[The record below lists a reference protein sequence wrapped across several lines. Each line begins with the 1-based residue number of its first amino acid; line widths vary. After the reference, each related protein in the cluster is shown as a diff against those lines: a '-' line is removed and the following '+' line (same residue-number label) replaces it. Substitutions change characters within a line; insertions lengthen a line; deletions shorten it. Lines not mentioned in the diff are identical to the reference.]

1 MISRFPALVILLLSL
16 IFMVSGCG
24 SRKIQTY
31 DPDKVYAKFRNEYG
45 NCNSTGMKAKASLYY
60 RSEERGHRTVI
71 NLWGDLAT
79 PLRLD
84 VRAGIGAYV
93 AHIRE
98 DGNGLVAFYPEE
110 KTAYS
115 HSSPTRAVKL
125 LGLPFPFALKDL
137 AGLIAGC
144 YPNLIPKSF
153 DTMTSAA
160 NGNNLL
166 FIFDEGPISSVTL
179 TSKGLPVEL
188 TGRGELPWRMEMS
201 SYELDESGK
210 ELPDKITVFTD
221 NNGKAVLRIKFRSF
235 TNTNWDE
242 KSLKMVIPDGIPTI
256 KLDRNIN
263 KNIS

>member
-1 MISRFPALVILLLSL
+1 MISRFSVSAFLLLSI
-16 IFMVSGCG
+16 IFIVSGCA
-24 SRKIQTY
+24 SRKIQAY
-31 DPDKVYAKFRNEYG
+31 DSDKIYAKFRNEYG

-60 RSEERGHRTVI
+60 SSEDRGHRTVI
-71 NLWGDLAT
+71 NLWGNLAS

-98 DGNGLVAFYPEE
+98 DDEGLLAFYPEE

-153 DTMTSAA
+153 DTITSTA
-160 NGNNLL
+160 NYNNLL
-166 FIFDEGPISSVTL
+166 FIFDKGAISSITL
-179 TSKGLPVEL
+179 TREGLPVEL
-188 TGRGELPWRMEMS
+188 TGGGEHPWRMEMS

-221 NNGKAVLRIKFRSF
+221 NKGKAVLRIKSRSF
-235 TNTNWDE
+235 TNTNWDV
-242 KSLKMVIPDGIPTI
+242 KSLEMIIPDGIPTI
-256 KLDRNIN
+256 KLDRNVN
-263 KNIS
+263 

>member
-1 MISRFPALVILLLSL
+1 MISRFSVSTVLLLSI
-16 IFMVSGCG
+16 IFMISGCA
-24 SRKIQTY
+24 SHKIKTH
-31 DPDKVYAKFRNEYG
+31 DPDKIYAKFRNEYG

-60 RSEERGHRTVI
+60 NSENRGHRTVI

-98 DGNGLVAFYPEE
+98 DSNGLVAFYPEE

-115 HSSPTRAVKL
+115 HSSPIRAVKL

-144 YPNLIPKSF
+144 YPNLVPKSF
-153 DTMTSAA
+153 DTMTLTP
-160 NGNNLL
+160 NGNLVFL
-166 FIFDEGPISSVTL
+166 FDKGSISSVTL
-179 TSKGLPVEL
+179 TSEGLPVEL
-188 TGRGELPWRMEMS
+188 TGSGKLPWRMEMS

-210 ELPDKITVFTD
+210 ELPDKITVFTE
-221 NNGKAVLRIKFRSF
+221 NNGKAVLRIKSRSF
-235 TNTNWDE
+235 KNTNWDE
-242 KSLKMVIPDGIPTI
+242 KSLEMIIPNGIPTI

>member
-1 MISRFPALVILLLSL
+1 MISRFPASTVLLLSI
-16 IFMVSGCG
+16 IFMVSGCA
-24 SRKIQTY
+24 SRKIQSY
-31 DPDKVYAKFRNEYG
+31 DPDKVYAQFKNEYG

-60 RSEERGHRTVI
+60 SSDEQGHRTVI
-71 NLWGDLAT
+71 NLWGNLAE

-98 DGNGLVAFYPEE
+98 DSKGLTAFYPEQ

-144 YPNLIPKSF
+144 YPSLIPKSF
-153 DTMTSAA
+153 DTMTLTA

-179 TSKGLPVEL
+179 TSEGLPVEL

-210 ELPDKITVFTD
+210 ELPDKITVFTE
-221 NNGKAVLRIKFRSF
+221 NKGKAILRIKSRLF
-235 TNTNWDE
+235 TNTIWDD
-242 KSLKMVIPDGIPTI
+242 KSLEMAIPDGIPTI
-256 KLDRNIN
+256 KLDRNRN
-263 KNIS
+263 NNIS